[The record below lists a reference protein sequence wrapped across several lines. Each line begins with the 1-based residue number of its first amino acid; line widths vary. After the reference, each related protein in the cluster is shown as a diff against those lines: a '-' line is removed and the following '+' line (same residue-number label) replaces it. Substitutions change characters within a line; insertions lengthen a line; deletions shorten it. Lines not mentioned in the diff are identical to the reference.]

1 MEMLE
6 IKKRMSGMKNSLDE
20 LIRRLDTT
28 EERINKLRNILV
40 EMIQT
45 ETKIEKRVKK

>member
-20 LIRRLDTT
+20 LISRLDTT